1 LVNGR
6 SLCITAGDFTRVGPH
21 HRRSAPMPAA
31 SLSTP
36 RAALDRAD
44 PRSGGER
51 PLDEPLGQPGLG
63 CGWFSCAIFWSSDIA
78 ATRA

>member
-1 LVNGR
+1 
-6 SLCITAGDFTRVGPH
+6 
-21 HRRSAPMPAA
+21 MPAA